1 MLKHILL
8 IGLYVALAVNLA
20 AATTTA
26 QGQKLGDTM
35 VYENRN
41 QIDPKPLKLHDVR
54 GIARAE
60 GGSRIPAMNIGI
72 FTDGTHA
79 LIAFTRTDQHG
90 EFSFSHIPA
99 GRYRLVAE
107 YAAFCTANV
116 PILVDSRARGRSG
129 QTVELH
135 MKVGGIDV
143 CSFGSL
149 SRSANQNDR

>member
-1 MLKHILL
+1 MLKHLFQ
-8 IGLYVALAVNLA
+8 IGLYVAFAANLVA
-20 AATTTA
+20 AATSA

-54 GIARAE
+54 GIAKAE
-60 GGSRIPAMNIGI
+60 DGSPIPAMNIGI

-79 LIAFTRTDQHG
+79 LVALTRTDRNG
-90 EFSFSHIPA
+90 EFSFSHVLA

-116 PILVDSRARGRSG
+116 PILLDSRARGHSG
-129 QTVELH
+129 QAVELH
-135 MKVGGIDV
+135 MRVGGLDV

-149 SRSANQNDR
+149 SRSANQNDH